1 LIETRLA
8 LPRSNL
14 RFSNLFEE
22 EPMKRNLRLAFVAV
36 LSFTLGILSARMPIS
51 VRAAA
56 APLQLAVIDLTA
68 IAPDAMPTPTSLFPE
83 LRSKT
88 LVVTDGMSLAFQ
100 TGTVAKHYHADAN
113 EVQIVLSGTG
123 SEWLGDKQVA
133 IKPGTLIVIPKGTVH
148 GNWIAT
154 SQPLE
159 LVSIKTPPQAPSDVH
174 LAP

>member
-1 LIETRLA
+1 LA
-8 LPRSNL
+8 LFFKP
-14 RFSNLFEE
+14 FKE
-22 EPMKRNLRLAFVAV
+22 EPMKRNLRLASVAA
-36 LSFTLGILSARMPIS
+36 LSFTLGILLARAPIS
-51 VRAAA
+51 VCAAA

-68 IAPDAMPTPTSLFPE
+68 LTPDAMPTPTALFPQ

-123 SEWLGDKQVA
+123 SEWLGDKQVPV
-133 IKPGTLIVIPKGTVH
+133 KPGTLIVIPKGTVH

-174 LAP
+174 FAP